1 MSPGCEKMK
10 DEKMK
15 VKAIL
20 FDLDGTIFD
29 IAERDAFARY
39 EALRQL
45 GYDVSLDEVR
55 RHYRYGIGRMGVARE
70 LGITLTEKETEDYL
84 KARFASFTKREN
96 ALNLTRIHG
105 RAYDLLSSLSKKYKL
120 ILVASRDTLSCTEEE
135 LEWFKIRRFF
145 DLIVT
150 REVAARYHG
159 VEDMPLFPFR
169 VQRTKLYE
177 CVIGLT
183 KIDPEDML
191 FVGDS
196 VGELEP
202 AKKLQ
207 IKTVGVLTGMS
218 SKEDMESASIF
229 TIQDIT
235 QLVEILV

>member
-1 MSPGCEKMK
+1 MSPGC
-10 DEKMK
+10 EKMK

-39 EALRQL
+39 EALRHL

-55 RHYRYGIGRMGVARE
+55 RHYRCGIGLMGVVRE
-70 LGITLTEKETEDYL
+70 LGITLTEKEKEDYL
-84 KARFASFTKREN
+84 KARFASFTKRRN
-96 ALNLTRIHG
+96 ALNLTRIHEG
-105 RAYDLLSSLSKKYKL
+105 AYDVLSSLSKKYKL
-120 ILVASRDTLSCTEEE
+120 VLVTSRPTLSSIEEE
-135 LEWFKIRRFF
+135 LEYFKIRRFF

-150 REVAARYHG
+150 REVAARYHE
-159 VEDMPLFPFR
+159 VEDIPFFPFR
-169 VQRTKLYE
+169 EQRTKLYE

-191 FVGDS
+191 CVGDS

-202 AKKLQ
+202 AKELR
-207 IKTVGVLTGMS
+207 IRTIGVLSELS
-218 SKEDMESASIF
+218 SKEDMESAPIS

-235 QLVEILV
+235 QLVEILG